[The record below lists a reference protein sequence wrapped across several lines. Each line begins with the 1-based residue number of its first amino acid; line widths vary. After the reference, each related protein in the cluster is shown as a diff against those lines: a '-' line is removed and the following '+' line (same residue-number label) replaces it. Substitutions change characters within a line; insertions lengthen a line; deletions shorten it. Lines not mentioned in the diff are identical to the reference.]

1 MLTVF
6 KYLLGKQNKKII
18 FELLQ
23 ATLSTVLIFLM
34 LIFCSNVS
42 LSANKL
48 LNVSEKLYPV
58 YDDFFDDTEVEFFSR
73 IDNIQ
78 ILKKL
83 YDWETNNKSFD
94 FIVANT
100 QDIGTAD
107 NRIPLNYSINY
118 HLGDTIGEDG
128 IFGFES
134 LQINKKF
141 IDYFDIKVENGRL
154 FTNEDYRYS
163 NNIPIIV
170 GNNYK
175 NILNL
180 GDHFE
185 VYFLGE
191 KFVATVIGILN
202 ENSYY
207 NNGYDLESLDS
218 KLILPSF
225 EFLSDEDYEN
235 IDEGFM
241 LRLFLSK
248 SCGLIYSD
256 SVAIENIQQLFNE
269 KCYELDIEP
278 YTILGL
284 NGINDVNIWGVQGEE
299 LKTITIALLIVSV
312 IITIISIYLIITK
325 NLILIT
331 NDMKV
336 FQKNGFSKSAITAAA
351 VMEFMLPYILG
362 YIITLGYCIVL
373 SKLTLLLGTALLILF
388 EFTIVYLKTNNYVKK
403 MR

>member
-1 MLTVF
+1 M
-6 KYLLGKQNKKII
+6 
-18 FELLQ
+18 
-23 ATLSTVLIFLM
+23 
-34 LIFCSNVS
+34 
-42 LSANKL
+42 
-48 LNVSEKLYPV
+48 
-58 YDDFFDDTEVEFFSR
+58 
-73 IDNIQ
+73 
-78 ILKKL
+78 
-83 YDWETNNKSFD
+83 
-94 FIVANT
+94 
-100 QDIGTAD
+100 
-107 NRIPLNYSINY
+107 
-118 HLGDTIGEDG
+118 
-128 IFGFES
+128 
-134 LQINKKF
+134 
-141 IDYFDIKVENGRL
+141 
-154 FTNEDYRYS
+154 
-163 NNIPIIV
+163 